1 MIHFF
6 RRWLRCW
13 DQFLLTA
20 CLSLLLPL
28 IAAAHQ
34 SGNSYLRISSTAS
47 GVSVQIDF
55 AVRDLNS
62 LLQIPPAQQKEI
74 RRHELEEMQD
84 RLAALIGTSLLLDVD
99 GDSLPLQFQSQ
110 EVTVHND
117 GLYVRQT
124 HTASALPAD
133 AAYLLVRYEFFNEAE
148 KVARAFL
155 KLNSG
160 ALESTAVLDPRHSV
174 QRLPLREIALAEA
187 LWTYAREGAFHI
199 WSGPDHLLFLLCL
212 LLPGLSLAALHG
224 AGFADTAARP
234 GMRATVMYALKVVT
248 AFTVAHSITLAAAV
262 LEWISLPDKFIE
274 SAIAASIIVSALLNL
289 RGGEGRQAW
298 KLALGFGLIHGMG
311 FANGLREL
319 GLSSSHF
326 IETLV
331 AFNLGVEFGQMA
343 VVILCGVL
351 LWPVLGHP
359 RAVRWIQRWGS
370 LAILLIA
377 SVWLFERLSG

>member
-1 MIHFF
+1 MSCF
-6 RRWLRCW
+6 RTWWHLLRS
-13 DQFLLTA
+13 FSLVV
-20 CLSLLLPL
+20 LLLPFT
-28 IAAAHQ
+28 AAAHQ
-34 SGNSYLRISSTAS
+34 SGNSYLRISSTEA

-74 RRHELEEMQD
+74 RRHELEELKD
-84 RLAALIGTSLLLDVD
+84 RLAALVGESLTLEAD
-99 GDSLPLQFQSQ
+99 GNPLALIFQSQ

-124 HTASALPAD
+124 HTGAALPAN
-133 AAYLLVRYEFFNEAE
+133 AAYLLVRYGFFNEEE

-155 KLNSG
+155 KLTSG
-160 ALESTAVLDPRHSV
+160 PLESTTVLDPRHAV

-187 LWTYAREGAFHI
+187 LWTYAREGALHI
-199 WSGPDHLLFLLCL
+199 WSGPDHLLFLVCL
-212 LLPGLSLAALHG
+212 LLPGLSLARSSSLSASAL
-224 AGFADTAARP
+224 R
-234 GMRATVMYALKVVT
+234 GMPAVSVYALKVVT
-248 AFTVAHSITLAAAV
+248 AFTLAHSITLAAAA
-262 LEWISLPDKFIE
+262 LDWITLPDKLIE

-289 RGGEGRQAW
+289 RRGEGRQAW

-343 VVILCGVL
+343 VVLLFGLL
-351 LWPVLGHP
+351 LWPVLNH
-359 RAVRWIQRWGS
+359 AQWVRRIQLWGS
-370 LAILLIA
+370 LAILLMA
-377 SVWLFERLSG
+377 CVWLIERLLG